1 MRRSPVPHAIALAL
15 LLASTLAACSGSS
28 AMGADTE
35 TIACSHLRCDNP
47 NPSNCACPDDTDGVI
62 TNTLTESLPDPE
74 TTSASSTTDGP
85 TTSSTGGSSSTGAET
100 TTSTSTGVSE
110 SSTGTG
116 TESSGDSSGSSST
129 DTGTGSESGSSG
141 PVG

>member
-35 TIACSHLRCDNP
+35 MIACSHLRCDNP

-85 TTSSTGGSSSTGAET
+85 TTSSTGGSSSTGADT
-100 TTSTSTGVSE
+100 TTSSSTSTSTGVSE
-110 SSTGTG
+110 SSTGT
-116 TESSGDSSGSSST
+116 ESSGDGSSST